1 MLKPRL
7 LDTNSDGFER
17 SLRDL
22 LRVNTENDA
31 GIEQTVKDIIAGIR
45 QNGDLRV
52 MNLHKAKGLEA
63 AVVVLAMPFG
73 DWSPPPRSRVV
84 RDETGRALG
93 YATVTERKGQN
104 QVVTL
109 AQPFDWDAHAA
120 EEMRFGRAEDE
131 RLLYVAATRPA
142 QELIIGSA
150 SNPNSPSP
158 WRSFYEWLRHNAMQI
173 ALPQPGGVSRE
184 QLTTSADELK
194 ATIDEVAARRAAHG
208 RSTYRVAAVTDRKR
222 EVAEAF
228 DEDGGVDAAG
238 LAGEDVASGADDA
251 SGADSATGADAIAR
265 GTNWGSAVHDA
276 LLAGGR
282 GLTGDALRAEC
293 RNVLIGYD
301 RPIDA
306 DGTPSELDELIA
318 IVVAVRG
325 SDIWRRAQEAGQT
338 LIEVPFAVRFTAEEY
353 AQAIGVDAGGAAAIE
368 VVDGRIDLIFREPD
382 GWVLVDYKS
391 DAAGERIPAD
401 LMRRY
406 RGQLALYAA
415 AWRQITGESVKER
428 TLFFTATGIT
438 V

>member
-1 MLKPRL
+1 
-7 LDTNSDGFER
+7 
-17 SLRDL
+17 
-22 LRVNTENDA
+22 
-31 GIEQTVKDIIAGIR
+31 
-45 QNGDLRV
+45 
-52 MNLHKAKGLEA
+52 
-63 AVVVLAMPFG
+63 
-73 DWSPPPRSRVV
+73 
-84 RDETGRALG
+84 
-93 YATVTERKGQN
+93 
-104 QVVTL
+104 
-109 AQPFDWDAHAA
+109 
-120 EEMRFGRAEDE
+120 MRFGRAEDE

-228 DEDGGVDAAG
+228 DEDGGVDADG

-251 SGADSATGADAIAR
+251 SGTDGATGADAIAR

-415 AWRQITGESVKER
+415 AWRQITGEPVKER